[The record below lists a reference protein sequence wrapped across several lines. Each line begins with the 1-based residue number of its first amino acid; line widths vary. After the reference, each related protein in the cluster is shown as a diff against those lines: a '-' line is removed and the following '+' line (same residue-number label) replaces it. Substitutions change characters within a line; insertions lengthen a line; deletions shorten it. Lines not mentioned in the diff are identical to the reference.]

1 MNVTVRGRTRHY
13 RTVTFDR
20 ARNAVLLIEQRLLP
34 HEFKIVATEN
44 FRETAGA
51 IHDMVVR
58 GAGAIGATAAYGLA
72 QGALAFRGHDLK
84 KFSAHIETVYQT
96 LKAARPTAV
105 DPVNAMNGVRAAM
118 RAGKTVEEQQSLALA
133 AAEEFAN
140 EDVRHCEEIGRHGAK
155 LIRNGMKILTHCNA
169 GWLAFVDIGTATAPM
184 YAAQA
189 QGKKFHVF
197 CDETRPR
204 SQGATLT
211 AWELAQQKISHQ
223 IIADNAAGHLMQR
236 GEIDLVIVGSDRTL
250 GRTGEVANKI
260 GTYTKAVLAARHK
273 IPFYVA
279 IPLSTID
286 WNLKRGFDI
295 PIEER
300 HETKSWARGG
310 SRKSKK
316 RSLSTAVQSA
326 SAKYIRVANPTS
338 GARNPGF
345 DVTPPELITGIITP
359 VGIFK
364 PRELWKRRQELG
376 GFSQMTSAAK
386 IELASA
392 NNQISLNLRR
402 RRGSQVVRQGS
413 AKASFVGSIPTLAS
427 KPNQLEL

>member
-1 MNVTVRGRTRHY
+1 MNVTVRGRTQQF
-13 RTVTFDR
+13 RTVAFDS
-20 ARNAVLLIEQRLLP
+20 ARNSVLLIEQRLLP
-34 HEFKIVATEN
+34 HEFKIIATGN
-44 FRETAGA
+44 FRETARA
-51 IHDMVVR
+51 ITDMVVR

-72 QGALAFRGHDLK
+72 QGALAFRGNDLR
-84 KFSAHIETVYQT
+84 KFSAHVKAVYQT

-105 DPVNAMNGVRAAM
+105 DPVNAMNGVRREMAS
-118 RAGKTVEEQQSLALA
+118 GETVAEQQSLALA

-140 EDVRHCEEIGRHGAK
+140 EDVRHCEAIGRHGAK
-155 LIRNGMKILTHCNA
+155 LIRNGMRILTHCNA
-169 GWLAFVDIGTATAPM
+169 GWLAFVDIGSATAPM

-204 SQGATLT
+204 LQGATLT
-211 AWELAQQKISHQ
+211 AWELAQQEIPHQ

-250 GRTGEVANKI
+250 GRTGEVTNKI

-300 HETKSWARGG
+300 HAHEVLGAWGVISTPSSALRPPSSAR
-310 SRKSKK
+310 R
-316 RSLSTAVQSA
+316 AYV
-326 SAKYIRVANPTS
+326 RVANPTS

-345 DVTPPELITGIITP
+345 DVTPAELITGIITP
-359 VGIFK
+359 AGIFRPK
-364 PRELWKRRQELG
+364 ELWNRRRELGCL
-376 GFSQMTSAAK
+376 
-386 IELASA
+386 I
-392 NNQISLNLRR
+392 
-402 RRGSQVVRQGS
+402 
-413 AKASFVGSIPTLAS
+413 
-427 KPNQLEL
+427 

>member
-1 MNVTVRGRTRHY
+1 MNDVLP
-13 RTVTFDR
+13 
-20 ARNAVLLIEQRLLP
+20 RNA
-34 HEFKIVATEN
+34 
-44 FRETAGA
+44 
-51 IHDMVVR
+51 
-58 GAGAIGATAAYGLA
+58 
-72 QGALAFRGHDLK
+72 
-84 KFSAHIETVYQT
+84 
-96 LKAARPTAV
+96 
-105 DPVNAMNGVRAAM
+105 RAAKPSPNSN
-118 RAGKTVEEQQSLALA
+118 RSRSPPPRNLRS
-133 AAEEFAN
+133 
-140 EDVRHCEEIGRHGAK
+140 EDVRHCEAIGRHGAK

-300 HETKSWARGG
+300 SESEVLGAWGMSNPKSNPKPNQRAF
-310 SRKSKK
+310 
-316 RSLSTAVQSA
+316 V
-326 SAKYIRVANPTS
+326 RVANPTS

-345 DVTPPELITGIITP
+345 DVTPRGIDHRHHHARREFSSRRNLWKQRRQTGFCRLSARLPLRNLNLLRARNKIRFCFP
-359 VGIFK
+359 VG
-364 PRELWKRRQELG
+364 G
-376 GFSQMTSAAK
+376 VAK
-386 IELASA
+386 W
-392 NNQISLNLRR
+392 
-402 RRGSQVVRQGS
+402 
-413 AKASFVGSIPTLAS
+413 
-427 KPNQLEL
+427 

>member
-1 MNVTVRGRTRHY
+1 MNVTIRGRTEHF
-13 RTVTFDR
+13 RTVSFDVR
-20 ARNAVLLIEQRLLP
+20 TNSVKLIEQRLLP
-34 HEFKIVATEN
+34 HEFKIVGIKN
-44 FRETAGA
+44 FRETAKA
-51 IHDMVVR
+51 ITNMVVR

-72 QGALAFRGHDLK
+72 QGALAFKGSDLK

-96 LKAARPTAV
+96 LADARPTAV
-105 DPVNAMNGVRAAM
+105 DPVNAMNDVRCEM
-118 RAGKTVEEQQSLALA
+118 TRGETVAEQQSLALA

-140 EDVRHCEEIGRHGAK
+140 EDAQHCEEIGQYGAK
-155 LIRNGMKILTHCNA
+155 LIHNGMKVLTHCNA

-211 AWELAQQKISHQ
+211 AWELAQQDVSHQ

-250 GRTGEVANKI
+250 GRTGEVTNKI

-300 HETKSWARGG
+300 HEHEVLGAWGTNPRGQ
-310 SRKSKK
+310 REY
-316 RSLSTAVQSA
+316 V
-326 SAKYIRVANPTS
+326 RVANPGS

-359 VGIFK
+359 AGIFK
-364 PRELWKRRQELG
+364 PKDLWKNRTRLK
-376 GFSQMTSAAK
+376 STH
-386 IELASA
+386 
-392 NNQISLNLRR
+392 
-402 RRGSQVVRQGS
+402 
-413 AKASFVGSIPTLAS
+413 
-427 KPNQLEL
+427 

>member
-1 MNVTVRGRTRHY
+1 MNVTFRGRTQPF
-13 RTVTFDR
+13 RTVTFDAAKNHVR
-20 ARNAVLLIEQRLLP
+20 LIEQRLLP
-34 HEFKIVATEN
+34 HEFKIVATKN
-44 FRETAGA
+44 FRETAAA
-51 IHDMVVR
+51 ITDMVVR

-72 QGALAFRGHDLK
+72 QGALAFHGTDLK
-84 KFSAHIETVYQT
+84 KFSRHVRIVYRT
-96 LKAARPTAV
+96 LADARPTAV
-105 DPVNAMNGVRAAM
+105 DPVNAMNNIRREMARGE
-118 RAGKTVEEQQSLALA
+118 TVAERQSLALA

-140 EDVRHCEEIGRHGAK
+140 EDVRHCEAIGKYGAK

-169 GWLAFVDIGTATAPM
+169 GWLAFVDVGSATAPM

-250 GRTGEVANKI
+250 GRTGEVTNKI

-286 WNLKRGFDI
+286 WQLKRGFDI
-295 PIEER
+295 PIEDR
-300 HETKSWARGG
+300 HESEVLGAWGAI
-310 SRKSKK
+310 
-316 RSLSTAVQSA
+316 STPHSA
-326 SAKYIRVANPTS
+326 LRTPHSPRRAYIRVANPTS

-345 DVTPPELITGIITP
+345 DVTPSELITGIITP
-359 VGIFK
+359 AGIFK
-364 PRELWKRRQELG
+364 SKELWARRHKLG
-376 GFSQMTSAAK
+376 FQ
-386 IELASA
+386 
-392 NNQISLNLRR
+392 N
-402 RRGSQVVRQGS
+402 
-413 AKASFVGSIPTLAS
+413 
-427 KPNQLEL
+427 

>member
-1 MNVTVRGRTRHY
+1 MLVSLGSRSRHY
-13 RTVTFDR
+13 RTVSFDA

-34 HEFKIVATEN
+34 HQFSILATRD
-44 FRETAGA
+44 FRETARA
-51 IHDMVVR
+51 IQDMVVR

-72 QGALAFRGHDLK
+72 QGARAFRGTDRQ
-84 KFSAHIETVYQT
+84 KFASHVRKVYLT
-96 LKAARPTAV
+96 LKSARPTAV
-105 DPVNAMNGVRAAM
+105 DPVNAMNDVLAAT
-118 RAGKTVEEQQSLALA
+118 RAGQTVEERQVLALA

-140 EDVRHCEEIGRHGAK
+140 NDVRHCEAIGRHGAR
-155 LIRNGMKILTHCNA
+155 LIRTGMNVLTHCNA
-169 GWLAFVDIGTATAPM
+169 GWLAFVDIGSATAPM

-211 AWELAQQKISHQ
+211 AWELAQQGLSHQ

-236 GEIDLVIVGSDRTL
+236 GRIDLVIVGSDRTL

-260 GTYTKAVLAARHK
+260 GTYTKAVLAHRHR

-286 WNLKRGFDI
+286 WNLRSGRGI

-300 HETKSWARGG
+300 DQREVLGAWGAA
-310 SRKSKK
+310 K
-316 RSLSTAVQSA
+316 RSDDRAPYDRCYVQ
-326 SAKYIRVANPTS
+326 VANPGS
-338 GARNPGF
+338 RAFNPGF
-345 DVTPPELITGIITP
+345 DVTPAELITGIITP

-364 PRELWKRRQELG
+364 PHELWGNR
-376 GFSQMTSAAK
+376 
-386 IELASA
+386 LA
-392 NNQISLNLRR
+392 L
-402 RRGSQVVRQGS
+402 QG
-413 AKASFVGSIPTLAS
+413 
-427 KPNQLEL
+427 

>member
-1 MNVTVRGRTRHY
+1 MNVTVRGRTQHF

-20 ARNAVLLIEQRLLP
+20 AQNAVRLIEQRRLP
-34 HEFKIVATEN
+34 HEFKIVATQN
-44 FRETAGA
+44 FRATAVA
-51 IHDMVVR
+51 ITDMIVR

-72 QGALAFRGHDLK
+72 QGALAFRGKNLK
-84 KFSAHIETVYQT
+84 KFSARIESVYQV
-96 LKAARPTAV
+96 LKNARPTAV
-105 DPVNAMNGVRAAM
+105 DPVNAMNAVRAAM
-118 RAGKTVEEQQSLALA
+118 HAGKTVAEQQSLALA

-140 EDVRHCEEIGRHGAK
+140 EDVRHCEEIGKHGAK
-155 LIRNGMKILTHCNA
+155 LIRNGMRVLTHCNA
-169 GWLAFVDIGTATAPM
+169 GWLAFVDIGSATAPM

-279 IPLSTID
+279 VPLSTID
-286 WNLKRGFDI
+286 WNLKRGFEI

-300 HETKSWARGG
+300 HEHEVLGVWGLVANPKPEIQNPKSIR
-310 SRKSKK
+310 R
-316 RSLSTAVQSA
+316 V
-326 SAKYIRVANPTS
+326 YVRVANPTS
-338 GARNPGF
+338 GARNPAF
-345 DVTPPELITGIITP
+345 DVTPAELITGIITP

-364 PRELWKRRQELG
+364 PQELWKRHGELG
-376 GFSQMTSAAK
+376 F
-386 IELASA
+386 LAS
-392 NNQISLNLRR
+392 
-402 RRGSQVVRQGS
+402 
-413 AKASFVGSIPTLAS
+413 
-427 KPNQLEL
+427 QLTSRET

>member
-1 MNVTVRGRTRHY
+1 MNVTVRGRTQHY
-13 RTVTFDR
+13 RTVTFDK
-20 ARNAVLLIEQRLLP
+20 AENSVLLIEQRLLP
-34 HEFKIVATEN
+34 HEFKIVAVKN
-44 FRETAGA
+44 FRETAAA
-51 IHDMVVR
+51 IRDMIVR

-72 QGALAFRGHDLK
+72 QGALAFRGNDCK
-84 KFSAHIETVYQT
+84 KFSAHVETVYQI
-96 LKAARPTAV
+96 LKSARPTAV
-105 DPVNAMNGVRAAM
+105 DPVNAMNDVRREMA
-118 RAGKTVEEQQSLALA
+118 RGKTIEEKKSLALA
-133 AAEEFAN
+133 AAEEYAN
-140 EDVRHCEEIGRHGAK
+140 EDVRHCEKIGKHGAK

-169 GWLAFVDIGTATAPM
+169 GWLAFVDVGTATAPM

-260 GTYTKAVLAARHK
+260 GTYTKAVLAARNK
-273 IPFYVA
+273 IPFYIA

-286 WNLKRGFDI
+286 WNLKHGFDI

-300 HETKSWARGG
+300 HEHEVLGAWGMVSNP
-310 SRKSKK
+310 KSKIQNPK
-316 RSLSTAVQSA
+316 LVRREYV
-326 SAKYIRVANPTS
+326 RVANQTS

-345 DVTPPELITGIITP
+345 DVTPPELITGILTP

-364 PRELWKRRQELG
+364 PRELWRQRHELG
-376 GFSQMTSAAK
+376 FNS
-386 IELASA
+386 
-392 NNQISLNLRR
+392 
-402 RRGSQVVRQGS
+402 
-413 AKASFVGSIPTLAS
+413 
-427 KPNQLEL
+427 

>member
-1 MNVTVRGRTRHY
+1 MNVTLRGRTEHF
-13 RTVTFDR
+13 RTVTFDAKNNSVR
-20 ARNAVLLIEQRLLP
+20 LIEQRRLP
-34 HEFKIVATEN
+34 HEFKIVGTKDFRAT
-44 FRETAGA
+44 AAA
-51 IHDMVVR
+51 ITDMVVR

-72 QGALAFRGHDLK
+72 QGALAFRGGDRK
-84 KFSAHIETVYQT
+84 KFSAHVETVYQT
-96 LKAARPTAV
+96 LADARPTAV
-105 DPVNAMNGVRAAM
+105 DPINAMNDVRQKM
-118 RAGKTVEEQQSLALA
+118 LAGKTVAERQFLALA

-140 EDVRHCEEIGRHGAK
+140 EDARHCEEIGAHGAK

-169 GWLAFVDIGTATAPM
+169 GWLAFVDTGTATAPM

-250 GRTGEVANKI
+250 GRTGEVTNKI

-295 PIEER
+295 PIEDR
-300 HETKSWARGG
+300 HESEVLGAWGVTKTGR
-310 SRKSKK
+310 REY
-316 RSLSTAVQSA
+316 L
-326 SAKYIRVANPTS
+326 RVANPTS

-345 DVTPPELITGIITP
+345 DVTPAELITGIITP
-359 VGIFK
+359 AGIFK
-364 PRELWKRRQELG
+364 PKELWPQRRKLG
-376 GFSQMTSAAK
+376 W
-386 IELASA
+386 A
-392 NNQISLNLRR
+392 N
-402 RRGSQVVRQGS
+402 
-413 AKASFVGSIPTLAS
+413 
-427 KPNQLEL
+427 

>member
-1 MNVTVRGRTRHY
+1 MNVTIRGRAQHF

-20 ARNAVLLIEQRLLP
+20 AQNFVLLIEQRLLP
-34 HEFKIVATEN
+34 HEFKIVPAKN
-44 FRETAGA
+44 FRETAAA
-51 IHDMVVR
+51 IRNMIVR

-72 QGALAFRGHDLK
+72 QGALAFRENDLK
-84 KFSAHIETVYQT
+84 KFSAHVETVYQT
-96 LKAARPTAV
+96 LKDARPTAV
-105 DPVNAMNGVRAAM
+105 DPVNAMNDVRREMA
-118 RAGKTVEEQQSLALA
+118 RGKTVEEKQSLALA

-140 EDVRHCEEIGRHGAK
+140 EDVHHCEEIGKHGTK

-184 YAAQA
+184 YAAQW

-236 GEIDLVIVGSDRTL
+236 GEIDMVIVGSDRTL
-250 GRTGEVANKI
+250 GRTGEVTNKI

-286 WNLKRGFDI
+286 WNLKSGFEI

-300 HETKSWARGG
+300 NESEILGAWGNNPRGQ
-310 SRKSKK
+310 REF
-316 RSLSTAVQSA
+316 
-326 SAKYIRVANPTS
+326 IRVANPTS

-345 DVTPPELITGIITP
+345 DVTPAELITGIITP
-359 VGIFK
+359 AGIFK
-364 PRELWKRRQELG
+364 PKELWKRRKELG
-376 GFSQMTSAAK
+376 FSD
-386 IELASA
+386 
-392 NNQISLNLRR
+392 
-402 RRGSQVVRQGS
+402 
-413 AKASFVGSIPTLAS
+413 
-427 KPNQLEL
+427 

>member
-1 MNVTVRGRTRHY
+1 MLVTINNRSAHY
-13 RTVTFDR
+13 RTVAFD
-20 ARNAVLLIEQRLLP
+20 AAHNAVLLVEQRLLP
-34 HEFKIVATEN
+34 HHFQIVATPD
-44 FRETAGA
+44 FRATAAA
-51 IHDMVVR
+51 IRDMLVR

-72 QGALAFRGHDLK
+72 QGIRAFSLSPHLNPNPNPNPHPRSKNLAAFQRYV
-84 KFSAHIETVYQT
+84 ETVYQT

-105 DPVNAMNGVRAAM
+105 DPVNAMNQVRAAM
-118 RAGKTVEEQQSLALA
+118 QAGQTIEEQQALALA

-140 EDVRHCEEIGRHGAK
+140 EDVRHCQDIGRHGAK
-155 LIRNGMKILTHCNA
+155 LIRNGMKVLTHCNA
-169 GWLAFVDIGTATAPM
+169 GWLAFVDVGSATAPL

-211 AWELAQQKISHQ
+211 AWELAQQKVSHQ

-236 GEIDLVIVGSDRTL
+236 GQIDLVIVGSDRTL

-260 GTYTKAVLAARHK
+260 GTYTKAVLAHRHG

-286 WNLKRGFDI
+286 WNLKSGFDI

-300 HETKSWARGG
+300 HEDEVLGAWGTD
-310 SRKSKK
+310 
-316 RSLSTAVQSA
+316 
-326 SAKYIRVANPTS
+326 AKGKFGYVRIANPGS

-359 VGIFK
+359 MGIFK
-364 PRELWKRRQELG
+364 PKQLWANRAKLG
-376 GFSQMTSAAK
+376 FTS
-386 IELASA
+386 
-392 NNQISLNLRR
+392 
-402 RRGSQVVRQGS
+402 
-413 AKASFVGSIPTLAS
+413 
-427 KPNQLEL
+427 